1 MATGNS
7 INLASSASGDVITSQ
22 GASSPPIGV
31 VPSSVGGIQLLNTY
45 TPSSAASVNITSQIS
60 ATFNSYTISI
70 SNFACATNTA
80 SLKILFSTDNG
91 VTWDTT
97 AAHYAY
103 FYNFQQFS
111 IGPTTGTAGSASTT
125 GIIVANSMVNGNNLS
140 LVVDLINPGTST
152 VYCIFEGSYI
162 STGPKT
168 YLIQGGG
175 AYIAGTSINA
185 MQLIMSSGNIST
197 GTVKIYGYVS

>member
-1 MATGNS
+1 
-7 INLASSASGDVITSQ
+7 
-22 GASSPPIGV
+22 
-31 VPSSVGGIQLLNTY
+31 
-45 TPSSAASVNITSQIS
+45 
-60 ATFNSYTISI
+60 
-70 SNFACATNTA
+70 
-80 SLKILFSTDNG
+80 
-91 VTWDTT
+91 
-97 AAHYAY
+97 
-103 FYNFQQFS
+103 
-111 IGPTTGTAGSASTT
+111 
-125 GIIVANSMVNGNNLS
+125 MVNGNNLS